1 MARRDDVDRPAAVE
15 TPSPRRDGRE
25 PPEAAPTEE
34 ALATLQRLRETRP
47 DLDADLD
54 QVIATVEH
62 LQLEVSGLR
71 FALVARATIDA
82 AKGILIAEH
91 GCDEDAAFAI
101 LRRLSQDTNVPL
113 RDVARAIVYAAQK
126 PAREPGDPDSPGP
139 TGQRPG
145 VLS

>member
-91 GCDEDAAFAI
+91 GCDEDCLGAF
-101 LRRLSQDTNVPL
+101 
-113 RDVARAIVYAAQK
+113 VAHHT
-126 PAREPGDPDSPGP
+126 SP
-139 TGQRPG
+139 TRPG
-145 VLS
+145 SRTGRRVPSCPGCALTTRRRAADRSALQENSDN